1 MVRAISIIAGMS
13 SLPVEIYPVHVV
25 REIDRCAI
33 EGHGIAG
40 YELMNRA
47 AAAAFD
53 EARRSY
59 PGARRWLVLAGP
71 GNNAGDAYVVARLAA
86 SEGIDVVV
94 LALFDPAELSGDAGK
109 AAADYVDV
117 GGRIETFT
125 GVLPGDV
132 DLIVDGLFG
141 SGLVREVGGDYATVI
156 ELCNDHRAPVL
167 ALDIPSGIA
176 GDTGRALGHA
186 IRADV
191 TVGFVGLK
199 PGYFLGDGVDH
210 TGRLAFAG
218 IGVPGDCYPVKEAV
232 LGRIP
237 DNLALML
244 LGKRRR
250 NAHKGD
256 FGHVLVVGGAPGM
269 PGAALMAGMSALRAG
284 AGRVTVATHPS
295 HASEFVARCPELMV
309 RGIESGADLAP
320 LMGIASVV
328 ALGPGM
334 QEDEWS
340 TSVFAAAAA
349 AELPAVWD
357 AGALTLLAAGMSSHP
372 DRIITPHPGEAG
384 RLLGRSAA
392 DVESDRLAALD
403 DLVDIVGGV
412 VVLKGGC
419 TLVGQ
424 HGRSPRVSTR
434 GNPGMA
440 TAGSGDILT
449 GLIAGLRAQ
458 GLSIADAA
466 LLGVDAHA
474 RAGDLVAEAGARGM
488 IATDLLPGIRQVLN
502 P

>member
-1 MVRAISIIAGMS
+1 MS
-13 SLPVEIYPVHVV
+13 NLPVEIYPVDVV

-40 YELMNRA
+40 YELMKRA
-47 AAAAFD
+47 ARAAYD

-59 PGARRWLVLAGP
+59 PGTENWLVLAGP
-71 GNNAGDAYVVARLAA
+71 GNNAGDAYVLARLAA
-86 SEGIDVVV
+86 NDGVGVVV
-94 LALFDPAELSGDAGK
+94 LALADPALLSGDAGT
-109 AAADYVDV
+109 AMADYVDS

-125 GVLPGDV
+125 GVLPGPV

-141 SGLVREVGGDYATVI
+141 SGLVREVDGDYATVI
-156 ELCNDHRAPVL
+156 ELCNDHHVPVL

-176 GDTGRALGHA
+176 GDSGRACGHA
-186 IRADV
+186 MRAHV

-199 PGYFLGDGVDH
+199 PGYFLGDGIDH
-210 TGRLAFAG
+210 TGRLVFAG
-218 IGVPGDCYPVKEAV
+218 IGVPGDCYPVEQAV
-232 LGRIP
+232 LDRIP
-237 DNLALML
+237 DKLAGQL
-244 LGKRRR
+244 LGARRR

-284 AGRVTVATHPS
+284 AGRVTVATHPA
-295 HASEFVARCPELMV
+295 HASQFVARCPELMV
-309 RGIESGADLAP
+309 RGIESAASLAP
-320 LMGIASVV
+320 LLDNASVV

-334 QEDEWS
+334 GEDDWS
-340 TSVFAAAAA
+340 QAVFAAAAA
-349 AELPAVWD
+349 PELPAVWD
-357 AGALTLLAAGMSSHP
+357 AGALTLLAAGISTHP

-384 RLLGRSAA
+384 RLLGRSAGE
-392 DVESDRLAALD
+392 VESDRLAALD

-424 HGRSPRVSTR
+424 SGRTPRVSTR

-449 GLIAGLRAQ
+449 GVIAALRAQ

-474 RAGDLVAEAGARGM
+474 RAGDLAAEDGIRGL
-488 IATDLLPGIRQVLN
+488 IATDLLPGIRRALN